1 MARMTHSLYN
11 ATIEQHYPSW
21 NQMNEWLARRHSKEQ
36 YRGGF
41 IVTTPEG
48 NYQRDRAR
56 VIHSSALRSLQS
68 KTQVLGV
75 GESDF
80 YRTRL
85 THSLEVAQISSGI
98 CETLRDKY
106 QDDVEIQHW
115 LPSMSLIEA
124 IALSH
129 DLGHPPFGH
138 GGEIALNHM
147 MHRHGG
153 FEGNGQTLRIIA
165 RLGEYSPEQ
174 GFNLTRRT
182 LLGVLKYPALY
193 SDVANYPDNIEQH
206 ASSNISCW
214 EPPKCIMD
222 DEAEILEWIVEPFSI
237 QDRQQFR
244 AIKKQ
249 SNRHHRATCKAFD
262 TSIMEIADDIAYGVH
277 DLEDALTMRLVDFH
291 HWKKEVIEPIMALG
305 DNDISREIEFY
316 NQKLFADKKT
326 RKHAISKLVGF
337 LVRHIEIQHRT
348 QFDPPL
354 LTYQAIL
361 ISPANKILD
370 LLKAFIFKHVIKSPE
385 VQALEFKGQQ
395 MILRLFEV
403 LSENPLRLL
412 PEEHQQLYRQSH
424 NPQRVI
430 CDYIASLTDS
440 QATKLYHKLFTPSS
454 GSIFER
460 L

>member
-1 MARMTHSLYN
+1 
-11 ATIEQHYPSW
+11 
-21 NQMNEWLARRHSKEQ
+21 MNEWLARRYSKEQ
-36 YRGGF
+36 HRGGF
-41 IVTTPEG
+41 IATTPES

-56 VIHSSALRSLQS
+56 VIHSAALRSLQS
-68 KTQVLGV
+68 KTQVLSV

-85 THSLEVAQISSGI
+85 THSLEVAQIGSGI
-98 CETLRDKY
+98 CETLQDKY
-106 QDDVEIQHW
+106 REDADIQHW
-115 LPSMSLIEA
+115 LPSMALIEA
-124 IALSH
+124 ISLCH

-138 GGEIALNHM
+138 GGEVALNHM
-147 MHRHGG
+147 MYTHGG

-182 LLGVLKYPALY
+182 LLGVLKYPVLY
-193 SDVANYPDNIEQH
+193 SDVANYPDDLELH
-206 ASSNISCW
+206 DSSNISRW

-222 DEAEILEWIVEPFSI
+222 DEAEILEWILEPFSA

-244 AIKKQ
+244 TLQQQPDK
-249 SNRHHRATCKAFD
+249 HHRAVFKAFD

-291 HWKKEVIEPIMALG
+291 HWKKEVVEPIIALG
-305 DNDISREIEFY
+305 DNDVSREIEFY
-316 NQKLFADKKT
+316 NQKLFADKKA

-337 LVRHIEIQHRT
+337 LVQHIEIQRCESFAH
-348 QFDPPL
+348 PL
-354 LTYQAIL
+354 LTYQATL
-361 ISPANKILD
+361 ISPAHEILS

-385 VQALEFKGQQ
+385 VQALEFKGQH
-395 MILRLFEV
+395 MIQRLFKV
-403 LSENPLRLL
+403 LNENPMRLL
-412 PEEHQQLYRQSH
+412 PEEHQLLYQSAN
-424 NPQRVI
+424 NPQRII

-440 QATKLYHKLFTPSS
+440 QATKLYHKLFTPST